1 MSQLFSGKDT
11 NYVVMG
17 SSDVNDLFAFWARAK
32 ILKVY
37 GENNII
43 LSRERDVELS
53 VVSFQRADL
62 A

>member
-1 MSQLFSGKDT
+1 MCQLFSGKDR
-11 NYVVMG
+11 NYVVKG
-17 SSDVNDLFAFWARAK
+17 SSDVNDLFAIWARAK

-43 LSRERDVELS
+43 LSGERDVELS
-53 VVSFQRADL
+53 AVSFQRADL